1 MRGLLAGR
9 KNRAA
14 FVYGFVDR
22 EEGGYLTDWW
32 DLGTFHI
39 VADTPSART
48 STKSNGLTLSHGLGL
63 TLPVRVLF
71 MEAMQLRLQPLTRQ
85 GPL

>member
-1 MRGLLAGR
+1 MTIMAAPCIAFSTGKYGRRLPSPLIGGTTKVAKLRESGVRGLLAGR

-39 VADTPSART
+39 VADTPSAT
-48 STKSNGLTLSHGLGL
+48 CY
-63 TLPVRVLF
+63 
-71 MEAMQLRLQPLTRQ
+71 
-85 GPL
+85 